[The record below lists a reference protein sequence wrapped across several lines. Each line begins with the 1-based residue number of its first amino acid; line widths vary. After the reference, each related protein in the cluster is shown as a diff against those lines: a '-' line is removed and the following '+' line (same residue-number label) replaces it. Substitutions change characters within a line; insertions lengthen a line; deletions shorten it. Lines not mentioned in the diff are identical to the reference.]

1 MGRTEREILETAQ
14 TVLIEGGYE
23 SLSINAIADQM
34 DITEAG
40 VVPKRSSREH
50 SGTSSPN
57 STSSP
62 LQKSR

>member
-1 MGRTEREILETAQ
+1 MDGTGRGILEPAQ

-34 DITEAG
+34 DITETG
-40 VVPKRSSREH
+40 VVPKRSSGKH

-57 STSSP
+57 SISSL